1 MTPGFPKLWFLIMF
15 CLNPVQINETESRPQ
30 NTWRRGGSRIS
41 RSTMLLQRPM
51 RSLTHTARCR
61 RYIYSPECLGIMSKR
76 STIQLPQRK
85 TVDFSKNIFL
95 RKKASDNSQ
104 QDKSQN
110 KENIKRRDKKPS
122 YDKSSFIRMLK
133 VYTNNIN

>member
-15 CLNPVQINETESRPQ
+15 CLSPVQINETESRLQ

-61 RYIYSPECLGIMSKR
+61 RYIYSPECRGIMSKR

-85 TVDFSKNIFL
+85 TVDFGKNIFL
-95 RKKASDNSQ
+95 RKKSSDNTEQ
-104 QDKSQN
+104 GNSQN
-110 KENIKRRDKKPS
+110 NEDIIRRYKKPC
-122 YDKSSFIRMLK
+122 YNKSGFIRIHK
-133 VYTNNIN
+133 VQILQQN